1 MAAVYPLTID
11 QGETF
16 RLTLVYA
23 LPGATPSDPPV
34 PIDITG
40 ATGRMQV
47 REKYGSPVLA
57 EASSEN
63 DGIAIEGPEG
73 RIHLVLTAVQ
83 TDAMGVK
90 EGSTK
95 PRETALYDL
104 EITLPGGDVK
114 RVVEGTI
121 AIRPNITRTV

>member
-16 RLTLVYA
+16 RLVLVYA
-23 LPGATPSDPPV
+23 LPGATESDPPV

-40 ATGRMQV
+40 ATGLMQV

-63 DGIAIEGPEG
+63 GGIVIEGAEG
-73 RIHLVLTAVQ
+73 RINLMLTAAQ
-83 TDAMGVK
+83 TDSMGVK

-95 PRETALYDL
+95 PRESALYDL
-104 EITLPGGDVK
+104 EITLSGGDIK

-121 AIRPNITRTV
+121 TIRPNITRVL